1 MKHKLLRILPFLLL
15 GGVLG
20 LAAAPA
26 AFQAAGV
33 KAEDADTKQVK
44 FTSSKIKSSMTNSY
58 SNATFT
64 IDNLSFASKNICYQG
79 SSGSEYLQIKGST
92 NNGFWSTNTF
102 EGYYISAI
110 SMKVV
115 NAACSLGLGATS
127 SISVTSSVSIGDF
140 SSTYTQ
146 AQGQKYLKIMS
157 GGGASQ
163 IKNLTI
169 TFTKES
175 DQPLPP
181 FEGDYTLVESVSE
194 LNTGDKIVLGNVANG
209 SVGGAFGSNQYFTA
223 TQGTFGDGELTP
235 TNPDVITLLATDGGW
250 NLYTQ
255 DEGYIGCGES
265 GKLAKGTQ
273 DTWTISIAE
282 GGAATIDNGT
292 YKIKYNVNS
301 PRFSCYTGEP
311 TEGMPLPEIYKAKNG
326 EADKFTVTYN
336 GNGATGSTTDSNE
349 YNIGSEVTV
358 LANGFDKPVGKV
370 FKDWNT
376 KADGTGDS
384 YAPNDKFTILKNTE
398 LFAIWDDEYI
408 PVGDTFTKIT
418 NVSDL
423 DSVSSFLFVFQ
434 SGSTVKTNG
443 GLEGGD
449 YFKAYDAKI
458 IDDELTYDNEKIVPL
473 SLEKEGSDWL
483 IKSGSSYLTLT
494 ANSSNKLAF
503 KEKSKANRWS
513 ITFNNGNVKVTSS
526 VEGVNH
532 SIFYNG
538 SGVGRFSNYSSTSM
552 SPVEMWA
559 KTGHAKEVHLS
570 TDELDL
576 NVGFKGIIA
585 VSECIGFEPTTYSW
599 EVTSGSDIVSI
610 TKGQGTSEVEVTAL
624 LEGEAEVTV
633 TVDGVK
639 ARAVVNVH
647 DYKYDVLDK
656 DNYYITAG
664 GVMLGGDLSYITD
677 VDFDPANIWHFEK
690 AYDGDNSYYLIA
702 NEKYLSFSEDVYDD
716 GKNISEI
723 ELTDTPVN
731 VWVVTYNASNGYKIA
746 TQTLKHGVRSLA
758 THEEKWYAFDGN
770 NYVDLYESGTYDH
783 YAVEALPTT
792 KQYFVGDALKPL
804 NAHVYAYYTN
814 GFKTE
819 ITNKIT
825 WQTLTAGT
833 KAYGTCTIL
842 GEEVNIEMDGLKIY
856 KGDASTFV
864 VTGLAD
870 TFSIG
875 ERINKD
881 NLTVGIT
888 YKLGGSEDI
897 VKDKLL
903 NDDYTITPEK
913 IVEGT
918 EKVKIALAKDPTV
931 YYEKEIEIKDNPY
944 VAAAH
949 IHAGDTIILGTLG
962 YTPYEITGGQEVS
975 YDGSKFGYS
984 TFDYMPHGELPLEV
998 GEQGGYYTLKDPV
1011 TGYYLKGDNS
1021 SLVFNQPDY
1030 KSVYA
1035 EADGHY
1041 EFNLN
1046 VTIGGASRLITMKTG
1061 LEPDFNNPMV
1071 FSSMTYVDGYT
1082 DYVVGTSQLDENK
1095 FTFEMWSKKN
1105 NYEEVYDTAE
1115 VTIADWKFVGGAFYY
1130 ALEISSTL
1138 PEECL
1143 FTMSYDADYE
1153 EWIVSSKPHQD
1164 KQLYFN
1170 KDGKFGF
1177 YTRGSSYTPVMVFRD
1192 NDKPL
1197 ASNPTSVS
1205 VSFTPI
1211 DGSETGEVMN
1221 TVTVGEQFPW
1231 TSALIVKVN
1240 YAGGAS
1246 KIIPVGGYTL
1256 KQEPD
1261 TSVIGTS
1268 TGIISYGQNGH
1279 QTDKEFT
1286 IYVKGKTQAFDV
1298 VCKDPILVGETYQ
1311 AHLDHY
1317 EPPEGEPVKWSVS
1330 DPTLASIDQ
1339 DGNVTGLKAGYV
1351 DVIATSFDG
1360 TYSDFEHV
1368 CIFQNVTSLTLD
1380 KTNFT
1385 MEAGT
1390 TETITATVL
1399 PTDASNPGVT
1409 WKSSDEDVATVNNK
1423 GVVTGLSEGTTT
1435 ITCTTEGKPYGAKDP
1450 LTATCT
1456 VKVEGGTAVRVKGVS
1471 LNCEYKE
1478 LKRGDTFQLEAIINP
1493 SDATDKN
1500 VTWTTNNSDL
1510 ATVSKNGLV
1519 QIKSSASTGKTVII
1533 TVKTNDGGYTAECKF
1548 HIKSGSV
1555 DPVHVTSV
1563 TLNESSKSVNVG
1575 ESFNLVA
1582 TVNPSNADNK
1592 NVTWSSS
1599 NSEVATVDSNGRV
1612 TGIAAGEAIITVTS
1626 VDGGKTAKCNVTVVG
1641 NKQEDDPSKK
1651 DNDSTIIII
1660 AAVCGGTVVVGTGCG
1675 VGIPLIVKSKK
1686 RKLHK

>member
-1 MKHKLLRILPFLLL
+1 MK
-15 GGVLG
+15 VASNACNLG
-20 LAAAPA
+20 LSA
-26 AFQAAGV
+26 
-33 KAEDADTKQVK
+33 
-44 FTSSKIKSSMTNSY
+44 TS
-58 SNATFT
+58 T
-64 IDNLSFASKNICYQG
+64 ITA
-79 SSGSEYLQIKGST
+79 SSG
-92 NNGFWSTNTF
+92 
-102 EGYYISAI
+102 
-110 SMKVV
+110 V
-115 NAACSLGLGATS
+115 
-127 SISVTSSVSIGDF
+127 SVGDF

-146 AQGQKYLKIMS
+146 TQGYKYLKIMS
-157 GGGASQ
+157 GGSTSQ
-163 IKNLTI
+163 IKTLNI

-181 FEGDYTLVESVSE
+181 FEGDYKLVESVSE
-194 LNTGDKIVLGNVANG
+194 LNTGDKIVLGNVAKET
-209 SVGGAFGSNQYFTA
+209 VAGAFGSYQYFTA

-265 GKLAKGTQ
+265 GKLSKDKK

-311 TEGMPLPEIYKAKNG
+311 TESMPLPEIYKAKNG
-326 EADKFTVTYN
+326 EVDKFTVTYS
-336 GNGATGSTTDSNE
+336 GNGATGFTTDSNE

-370 FKDWNT
+370 FKEWNT
-376 KADGTGDS
+376 KTDGTGDS
-384 YAPNDKFTILKNTE
+384 YAPDDKFTILKNTE

-418 NVSDL
+418 SVSDL
-423 DSVSSFLFVFQ
+423 DSVSSFLFVFH
-434 SGSTVKTNG
+434 SGSTVKANG

-458 IDDELTYDNEKIVPL
+458 IDDELTYDNDKIVPL
-473 SLEKEGSDWL
+473 SLEKEGSNWL

-503 KEKSKANRWS
+503 KEKSKANRWT
-513 ITFNNGNVKVTSS
+513 ITFNDGNVKVTSS

-559 KTGHAKEVHLS
+559 KSGHAKEVHLS
-570 TDELDL
+570 TNELDL

-610 TKGQGTSEVEVTAL
+610 TNGQGTSEVEVTAL

-639 ARAVVNVH
+639 AKAVVNVH
-647 DYKYDVLDK
+647 DYKYNILDK
-656 DNYYITAG
+656 DNYYITTG
-664 GVMLGGDLSYITD
+664 GAMLGGDLSYITD

-690 AYDGDNSYYLIA
+690 AYAGDNSYYLIA
-702 NEKYLSFSEDVYDD
+702 NEKYLSFSEDVYAD

-731 VWVVTYNASNGYKIA
+731 VWVVTYSASNGYKIA
-746 TQTLKHGVRSLA
+746 TETKKKGVRSLA
-758 THEEKWYAFDGN
+758 THEEQWYAFTGN

-792 KQYFVGDALKPL
+792 KQYFVGDTLKPL

-814 GFKTE
+814 GFKVE
-819 ITNKIT
+819 ITDRIS
-825 WQTLTAGT
+825 WETLTAGT

-842 GEEVNIEMDGLKIY
+842 GEEIDIEMDGLKIY

-864 VTGLAD
+864 ISGLAD

-888 YKLGGSEDI
+888 YKLSGSEDI
-897 VKDKLL
+897 IKDKLL

-918 EKVKIALAKDPTV
+918 EKVRIALAKDPTV

-998 GEQGGYYTLKDPV
+998 GEQGSYFTLKDPV

-1021 SLVFNQPDY
+1021 SLGFNQPDY

-1061 LEPDFNNPMV
+1061 LNPDFDDPMV

-1095 FTFEMWSKKN
+1095 FTFEMWSEKN

-1115 VTIADWKFVGGAFYY
+1115 VTIADWKFEGGAFYY

-1298 VCKDPILVGETYQ
+1298 VCPDPIRVGETLQ
-1311 AHLDHY
+1311 AHLADHY
-1317 EPPEGEPVKWSVS
+1317 EPPEGEPVTWSVS

-1339 DGNVTGLKAGYV
+1339 NGNVTGLKAGYV

-1368 CIFQNVTSLTLD
+1368 RIFQNVTDLSLD
-1380 KTNFT
+1380 KTNIT
-1385 MEAGT
+1385 MEAGS
-1390 TETITATVL
+1390 TETIAATVL
-1399 PTDASNPGVT
+1399 PADASNPGVT
-1409 WKSSDEDVATVNNK
+1409 WDSSNRNVATVNSQ
-1423 GVVTGLSEGTTT
+1423 GVVIGLSEGTTT
-1435 ITCTTEGKPYGAKDP
+1435 ITCTTQGKPFGADEP

-1478 LKRGDTFQLEAIINP
+1478 VKRGDTYQLEAIINP

-1510 ATVSKNGLV
+1510 ASVSKNGLV
-1519 QIKSSASTGKTVII
+1519 QIKASAGIGKTARI
-1533 TVKTNDGGYTAECKF
+1533 TVKTNDGGFTAYCDFK
-1548 HIKSGSV
+1548 ITSGGS

-1563 TLNESSKSVNVG
+1563 SLNIANKSIDVNES
-1575 ESFNLVA
+1575 FDLIA
-1582 TVNPSNADNK
+1582 TVNPSDADNK
-1592 NVTWSSS
+1592 SVTWSSS
-1599 NSEVATVDSNGRV
+1599 NPSVATVDSNGHV
-1612 TGIAAGEAIITVTS
+1612 AGVSNGQAVITVKTVDGNKTATCTVKVGNVPEPIHVESISLNKDNLELDIGEVYKDLEVTINPENATNKAVTWSSSDTKVVTVKNGVITAVAPGKATITVKS
-1626 VDGGKTAKCNVTVVG
+1626 VDGGKTATVQVEVVDKAAQ
-1641 NKQEDDPSKK
+1641 NRE
-1651 DNDSTIIII
+1651 NIIII
-1660 AAVCGGTVVVGTGCG
+1660 ASVGGGVVVAGVGCG
-1675 VGIPLIVKSKK
+1675 VGIPLAIKAKK
-1686 RKLHK
+1686 RKLLK